1 MAAPRALHPAADLR
15 RALHGHFDLDE
26 PEPFRLYS
34 VDFMKDDTGG
44 VPAWNGDPAS
54 FEAFA
59 TACKWYTLSLKES
72 ERRQAA
78 SRVWQRLQGAAKS
91 VVRHLDPSEYDAT
104 NGLDKLLEALRS
116 SPLQRL
122 PVSDSLERTSRSCS
136 CEKRNFSQSFNSLS
150 NEPGLSESAHPL
162 WELGQLPGNMNH
174 QHPHRGHLLDPLGRL
189 RRTRQ
194 LPNIE
199 DPWRLISLVMIFEG
213 TAC

>member
-1 MAAPRALHPAADLR
+1 MRWLLTSLSAPRALRAGGGCCASSIQALRAAAGGDALAAPRALHPAADLR

-104 NGLDKLLEALRS
+104 NGLD
-116 SPLQRL
+116 
-122 PVSDSLERTSRSCS
+122 
-136 CEKRNFSQSFNSLS
+136 NS
-150 NEPGLSESAHPL
+150 
-162 WELGQLPGNMNH
+162 
-174 QHPHRGHLLDPLGRL
+174 
-189 RRTRQ
+189 
-194 LPNIE
+194 
-199 DPWRLISLVMIFEG
+199 WRL
-213 TAC
+213 